1 MVKCKIMVPEF
12 FTKGQI
18 QSLDASLKKGY
29 VFIDQGCADIPTDI
43 VNAVI
48 SMYRDRL
55 FTEVKRVAELHNARI
70 EVGRNYVI
78 LESSQIAVIRRCVRE
93 LRKVVPVTADR
104 IQTRTHSDVL
114 VGPL

>member
-1 MVKCKIMVPEF
+1 MSRKDYKFPNLNKTIE
-12 FTKGQI
+12 
-18 QSLDASLKKGY
+18 KGY
-29 VFIDQGCADIPTDI
+29 EFIDPAF
-43 VNAVI
+43 AVI
-48 SMYRDRL
+48 NEVIGLYRDRL